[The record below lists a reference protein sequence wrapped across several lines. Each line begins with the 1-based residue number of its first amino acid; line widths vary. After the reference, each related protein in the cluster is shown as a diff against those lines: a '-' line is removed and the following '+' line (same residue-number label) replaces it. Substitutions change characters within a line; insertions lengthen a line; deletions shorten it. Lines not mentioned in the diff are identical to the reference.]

1 MTDDYSRYERES
13 EKIREN
19 NARLIDQF
27 STWLNSKDLS
37 EKAIAG
43 HRSNVD
49 FYINEFL
56 LYEDAVHPEDGALDI
71 GMFLGYWFI
80 RKAMWATKA
89 SIKSNAASIKRFY
102 GFMLEKGMIEQKDF
116 DELKRRIKEDMPE
129 WLATL
134 ERYDDLSIEDPDK
147 IWGY

>member
-1 MTDDYSRYERES
+1 MTDDYSRYKREI

-19 NARLIDQF
+19 NVKLIDQF

-89 SIKSNAASIKRFY
+89 SIKSNAASLKRFY
-102 GFMLEKGMIEQKDF
+102 GFMLERGMIEQKDF